1 MIAVATTEDRLA
13 GVCERLR
20 ARGASVID
28 VAAPSDTRRVVLAS
42 VEDERSVAG
51 LVASLRAE
59 GVMAVSRP
67 DGGVALRKW
76 LRDTRPITFGGRI
89 TVCRAWS
96 KHDRRGLAGLVELG
110 PGGFG
115 GFAELPD
122 LDKPVIAAVNGMA
135 VGGGFE
141 LVMAA
146 DLVVAA
152 EHATFFLP
160 EAAIGLIPDVGSVL
174 LPRLLPA
181 PLANEVLLAGRR
193 LNAEELRRFGLVNE
207 VVPGTDLL
215 DAAHDL
221 ADRIAAHAP
230 LAIAAILDIG
240 RRSDGL
246 PVSAALDGLRSG
258 TVETYRKTLESEDAQ
273 EGMRAFA
280 EKRDPVWKG
289 R

>member
-1 MIAVATTEDRLA
+1 MTNEAIRGVRRGSTLEVTLDRPEANTIDAVTSRELGAVFAAFRDDPDLRVAIFTAAGERFFSAGWDLA
-13 GVCERLR
+13 
-20 ARGASVID
+20 
-28 VAAPSDTRRVVLAS
+28 
-42 VEDERSVAG
+42 AG
-51 LVASLRAE
+51 AE
-59 GVMAVSRP
+59 GEAY
-67 DGGVALRKW
+67 DG
-76 LRDTRPITFGGRI
+76 DF
-89 TVCRAWS
+89 
-96 KHDRRGLAGLVELG
+96 G

-115 GFAELPD
+115 GFPELPG

-141 LVMAA
+141 LVMSA

-160 EAAIGLIPDVGSVL
+160 EASIGLIPDVGSIL

-193 LNAEELRRFGLVNE
+193 LTAEEALRFGLVNK

-215 DAAHDL
+215 ETTHDL
-221 ADRIAAHAP
+221 AGRITANAP
-230 LAIAAILDIG
+230 LAVAAILDIG
-240 RRSDGL
+240 RRTGNL
-246 PVSAALDGLRSG
+246 PVADALHTLRSG
-258 TVETYRKTLESEDAQ
+258 AVGAYRKMVESEDAR
-273 EGMRAFA
+273 EGVLAFA

>member
-1 MIAVATTEDRLA
+1 MDTPAGSRRCRANTLPIMTNEAIRAIRRGSTLEVTLDRPKANAIDATTSRELGAVFVAFRDDPDLRVAIFTAAGERFFSAGWDLA
-13 GVCERLR
+13 
-20 ARGASVID
+20 
-28 VAAPSDTRRVVLAS
+28 
-42 VEDERSVAG
+42 AG
-51 LVASLRAE
+51 AE
-59 GVMAVSRP
+59 GEAY
-67 DGGVALRKW
+67 DG
-76 LRDTRPITFGGRI
+76 DF
-89 TVCRAWS
+89 
-96 KHDRRGLAGLVELG
+96 G

-115 GFAELPD
+115 GFPELPG

-141 LVMAA
+141 LVMSA

-160 EAAIGLIPDVGSVL
+160 EASIGLIPDVGSIL

-193 LNAEELRRFGLVNE
+193 LTAEEALRFGLVNK

-215 DAAHDL
+215 ETTHDL
-221 ADRIAAHAP
+221 AGRITANAP
-230 LAIAAILDIG
+230 LAVAAILDIG
-240 RRSDGL
+240 RRTGNL
-246 PVSAALDGLRSG
+246 PVAGALHTLRSG
-258 TVETYRKTLESEDAQ
+258 AVGAYRKMVESEDAR
-273 EGMRAFA
+273 EGVLAFA

>member
-1 MIAVATTEDRLA
+1 MGQYTPTMTHEAI
-13 GVCERLR
+13 R
-20 ARGASVID
+20 A
-28 VAAPSDTRRVVLAS
+28 TRRRSTLEITLDRPKANAIDAATSQSLGAVFSGFRDDPDLRVAIFTGAGERFFSAGWDLA
-42 VEDERSVAG
+42 AG
-51 LVASLRAE
+51 AE
-59 GVMAVSRP
+59 GEDYES
-67 DGGVALRKW
+67 D
-76 LRDTRPITFGGRI
+76 F
-89 TVCRAWS
+89 
-96 KHDRRGLAGLVELG
+96 G

-115 GFAELPD
+115 GFAELPG

-160 EAAIGLIPDVGSVL
+160 EASIGLIPDAGSVL

-193 LNAEELRRFGLVNE
+193 LSAEELHRFGLVNE
-207 VVPGTDLL
+207 VVPATDLMG
-215 DAAHDL
+215 AAHDL
-221 ADRIAAHAP
+221 AGRIAASAP
-230 LAIAAILDIG
+230 LAVAAILDIG
-240 RRSDGL
+240 RRTGNL
-246 PVSAALDGLRSG
+246 PVAGALHAMRSG
-258 TVETYRKTLESEDAQ
+258 AVGAYRKMLESEDAR
-273 EGMRAFA
+273 EGIAAFA

>member
-1 MIAVATTEDRLA
+1 MDTPA
-13 GVCERLR
+13 GVAQAWGQYTSIMTNEAIRAVRRGSTLEVTIDRPKANAIDAATSRALGAVFSGFRDDPDLR
-20 ARGASVID
+20 VAIFTGAGGRFFSAGWD
-28 VAAPSDTRRVVLAS
+28 LAA
-42 VEDERSVAG
+42 G
-51 LVASLRAE
+51 AE
-59 GVMAVSRP
+59 GEAYES
-67 DGGVALRKW
+67 D
-76 LRDTRPITFGGRI
+76 F
-89 TVCRAWS
+89 
-96 KHDRRGLAGLVELG
+96 G